1 MKSMLEHRTIETLV
15 ALVAEDEPVIRAFA
29 TAVLQ
34 RQGLVVLSAGDAAE
48 ALDLSENQYNQIDFL
63 LVDKQMGGGGPSGIA
78 LAKQILRHRP
88 DLPVLVIGEPSDSPR
103 TRARAGF
110 ASIPRPFTHSMLT
123 KGVMEVLAVVP
134 SNQFETV
141 SNARSGSD
149 MNSPEPPVKITRR
162 EQEVL
167 SLLAQGYSTKDVA
180 NRLGIAV
187 KTASCHRNNIM
198 TKLGAHEI
206 TKLVRYA
213 IKHGLIQA

>member
-1 MKSMLEHRTIETLV
+1 MLEHRSIETLV
-15 ALVAEDEPVIRAFA
+15 ALIAEDEPVTRAFA

-34 RQGLVVLSAGDAAE
+34 RQGLAVISAADAAE
-48 ALDLSENQYNQIDFL
+48 ALDLSENQFNQIDFL
-63 LVDKQMGGGGPSGIA
+63 LVDKQMGGGGPNGIA

-88 DLPVLVIGEPSDSPR
+88 DLPVLVIAEPSDSL
-103 TRARAGF
+103 TMRAREGF

-123 KGVMEVLAVVP
+123 TRVMEVLAEIP

-141 SNARSGSD
+141 SNSKSGSD
-149 MNSPEPPVKITRR
+149 MNFPESPVKITRR

-198 TKLGAHEI
+198 SKLGAHEI

-213 IKHGLIQA
+213 IKHGLIQP